1 MFGNNPLRK
10 QERHSGKTL
19 NVHSV
24 FGTIQGEGPFS
35 GRPAIFVRLAGC
47 NLACHFCD
55 TDFES
60 NTMSLLL
67 EDLFDTI
74 EKERKRVKT
83 NLIVLTGGEP
93 LRQPIT
99 EFIRQCFLRDL
110 HVQIET
116 AGTVWPEELEQVM
129 GAAPEP
135 WPVCTLVCSPKT
147 GKVHPKVEMF
157 CSDWKYITAIGE
169 VSAEDGLPNRST
181 QRAGEPLLMY
191 RPEGGRIWLQPR
203 EEYHYAI
210 PPGSSMRTMVP
221 DPVATKANMEL
232 AAHIAMTF
240 GYRLT
245 LQTHKIL
252 ELP

>member
-10 QERHSGKTL
+10 QERHSGKVL

-35 GRPAIFVRLAGC
+35 GQPAIFVRLAGC

-60 NTMSLLL
+60 NSMSLLL
-67 EDLFDTI
+67 EDLFETI
-74 EKERKRVKT
+74 EKERQRVTT

-99 EFIRQCFLRDL
+99 EFIRQCVLRGL

-116 AGTVWPEELEQVM
+116 AGTVWPNELEQVM
-129 GAAPEP
+129 DAAPES

-147 GKVHPKVEMF
+147 GKVHPKVEVF
-157 CSDWKYITAIGE
+157 CRDWKYITAVGE
-169 VSAEDGLPNRST
+169 VSAQDGLPTMST
-181 QRAGEPLLMY
+181 QRAGEELLIY
-191 RPEGGRIWLQPR
+191 RAKHGRIWLQPR
-203 EEYHYAI
+203 EEYLNTRGIAI
-210 PPGSSMRTMVP
+210 PDSVG
-221 DPVATKANMEL
+221 TKANMEL
-232 AAHIAMTF
+232 ATNIAMRY

-245 LQTHKIL
+245 LQIHKIL
-252 ELP
+252 GLP